1 MAEQQ
6 RKFGALA
13 TLRQRAENEAADT
26 SPSPAPVP
34 AAERRKGRAPGKR
47 SNPEWKLY
55 SHFLKKRTQR
65 EATAILHAEDIGRDL
80 SDVLQELLQNWIDA
94 QVESRKGTNPH
105 I

>member
-13 TLRQRAENEAADT
+13 TLRQRAENEAADM

-34 AAERRKGRAPGKR
+34 AAERRQGRAPGKR

-65 EATAILHAEDIGRDL
+65 EATAILRAEDTGRDL

-94 QVESRKGTNPH
+94 QVESRKGTNSH